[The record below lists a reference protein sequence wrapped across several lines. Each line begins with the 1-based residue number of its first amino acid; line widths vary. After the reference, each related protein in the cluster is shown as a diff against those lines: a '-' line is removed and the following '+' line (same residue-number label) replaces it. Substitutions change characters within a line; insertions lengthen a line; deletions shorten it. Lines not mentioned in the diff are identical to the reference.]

1 MGLFEDFDIDM
12 DDVEEATG
20 FATIPDGVY
29 EFEIAEGYTQNGS
42 SNFPNDKLFFIK
54 YSLDEAGSTSERF
67 VIGQRDDEDSEYEI
81 TERAKQSL
89 GFLKTRLKSLGFEKM
104 PSDASEL
111 EGIRGTLKLAT
122 TKTKKNG
129 ETKEYQ
135 NVRDV
140 KVTPKAAAKKSAASK
155 TSAKTAASPAA
166 DEDENPFEKG

>member
-20 FATIPDGVY
+20 FATVPDGTY

-104 PSDASEL
+104 PQDASEL
-111 EGIRGTLKLAT
+111 EGIRGTLKLVT
-122 TKTKKNG
+122 TKSKKGG
-129 ETKEYQ
+129 ESKEYQ
-135 NVRDV
+135 NVKDV
-140 KVTPKAAAKKSAASK
+140 KVTPKAAAKKPAVK
-155 TSAKTAASPAA
+155 TSTKAAAPAAA
-166 DEDENPFEKG
+166 DEDENPFG